1 MPTYYLRQAKTGD
14 IYDYHEIRAK
24 RPDMVLVDAQGNV
37 VSDDPTV
44 IPKPTKRAAK
54 KEASPAPIPFV
65 GDAHVSA

>member
-24 RPDMVLVDAQGNV
+24 RPDMVLVDEQGNV

-44 IPKPTKRAAK
+44 VKKPSQPKQSAKPVPVKPAA
-54 KEASPAPIPFV
+54 STPNDAP
-65 GDAHVSA
+65 

>member
-24 RPDMVLVDAQGNV
+24 RPDMVLVDEQGNV

-44 IPKPTKRAAK
+44 VKKPSQSKQSVKSVPVKSAA
-54 KEASPAPIPFV
+54 STPNDAP
-65 GDAHVSA
+65 